1 LSYLAIPAHR
11 FDYSYGGDPIMRFI
25 TIKLP
30 RFVSVVVV
38 AFASIF
44 KKKD

>member
-1 LSYLAIPAHR
+1 
-11 FDYSYGGDPIMRFI
+11 MRFI

-44 KKKD
+44 KKKSA